1 MSEPLRNIKLEPT
14 NNKAREVYDIL
25 VVDRSSSMSY
35 QKDTT
40 ITGINAYVKKL
51 QEDAES
57 LKIPT
62 FLAVIFFDTEVEVMF
77 DFTDVKEF
85 VQLNT
90 HNYVPN
96 GMTALNDGVG
106 KAIEMLQT
114 KFKGRETDENI
125 DVTVTVFTDGEENMS
140 KKYPGRSNLALKGL
154 VKELE
159 DSYKWSFA
167 FMGGGSLEQA
177 TEQARGLGISGQSVM
192 SYSIGAAGAAGPQ
205 GAIGDTLGRAKSMR
219 TMAFAR
225 GAEKTSGGY
234 FTGVNTLPVDITPIP
249 ALFDPGVVTQLYQD
263 NQTTTAIE
271 VEDSSSADNS
281 TTSDSSDCTSD
292 CGCDCSSSD

>member
-51 QEDAES
+51 QEDSEN

-77 DFTDVKEF
+77 GFTDVKEF
-85 VQLNT
+85 VPLNAN
-90 HNYVPN
+90 NYVPN

-106 KAIEMLQT
+106 TAIEMLQT
-114 KFKGRETDENI
+114 KFKGREADENI

-140 KKYPGRSNLALKGL
+140 KKYPGKSNLALKGL

-192 SYSIGAAGAAGPQ
+192 SYSIGVAGAAGPQ
-205 GAIGDTLGRAKSMR
+205 GAIGDTMGRAKSMR

-225 GAEKTSGGY
+225 GEEKTSGGY

-249 ALFDPGVVTQLYQD
+249 AIFDPGVVTQLYQD

-271 VEDSSSADNS
+271 VEDTSSDDNS